1 MMYFNVTLVV
11 PGPVVEGVGLA
22 LGARRGAEVEEKEAV
37 RERKGRVRAKRAL
50 KINPKKV
57 DC

>member
-22 LGARRGAEVEEKEAV
+22 QGVRREVEVEERGAV
-37 RERKGRVRAKRAL
+37 KERKGRVRAKRAL